1 MKKYILTLSIMA
13 SLSLNSLAET
23 NNVDNYKA
31 ISKNIMSSYNINDA
45 KKFANDFN
53 AKLSNNL
60 SENQIKAVIEGLQ
73 SQFGQI
79 QNLSEPK
86 FISENTYSFLVDL
99 ENGKINLVLKFDPQ
113 NKLAGIL
120 FKPLDSLVYPK
131 INKDTSINDI
141 IKPYMDEKSN
151 VGLAVGI
158 IDNNDQKNLVYG
170 KNDKDKKTLIDNQ
183 TIFEIGSISKV
194 FTNIVLADMS
204 LNKELNLN
212 DPIVKYLPKSKKA
225 LEFKNRKINFVDL
238 ATHTSGLPRLP
249 EDLDKTIKI
258 ESQPYAEYTKD
269 NLYNYV
275 LKYKLKREIGKTY
288 EYSNLGTG
296 LIGEAL
302 ADIEKTSYED
312 LIKNHITSKLKMNST
327 GIHFNKSQM
336 IHFSTGH
343 DKGQSVPM
351 WDFKSMQGAGAIK
364 SDLNDMMKFLSA
376 NMSLIEDNPLQ
387 KAMDLSHQLQFQDTN
402 FGIGLGWHIT
412 KIKTGDKVIWHNGA
426 TAGFT
431 SFIGFIKDK
440 KVGVVI
446 LSNSS
451 NSVDEPAVL
460 ILEKLAYQS
469 KK

>member
-225 LEFKNRKINFVDL
+225 LEFKNRKINF
-238 ATHTSGLPRLP
+238 
-249 EDLDKTIKI
+249 
-258 ESQPYAEYTKD
+258 
-269 NLYNYV
+269 
-275 LKYKLKREIGKTY
+275 
-288 EYSNLGTG
+288 
-296 LIGEAL
+296 
-302 ADIEKTSYED
+302 
-312 LIKNHITSKLKMNST
+312 
-327 GIHFNKSQM
+327 
-336 IHFSTGH
+336 
-343 DKGQSVPM
+343 
-351 WDFKSMQGAGAIK
+351 
-364 SDLNDMMKFLSA
+364 
-376 NMSLIEDNPLQ
+376 
-387 KAMDLSHQLQFQDTN
+387 
-402 FGIGLGWHIT
+402 
-412 KIKTGDKVIWHNGA
+412 
-426 TAGFT
+426 
-431 SFIGFIKDK
+431 
-440 KVGVVI
+440 
-446 LSNSS
+446 
-451 NSVDEPAVL
+451 
-460 ILEKLAYQS
+460 
-469 KK
+469 